1 MSISRNHALIQ
12 RSQNGNFYLF
22 DKDARFG
29 TFLSLNSQINSLTES
44 ILLTSKQTFRLKLVE
59 DENVKDSRSNDD
71 DEMTAEKIEQW
82 TYKFIR

>member
-1 MSISRNHALIQ
+1 MSISRNHAVIR

-29 TFLSLNSQINSLTES
+29 TFISLNSQITNLTES

-59 DENVKDSRSNDD
+59 EQNLKDSRSNNDD
-71 DEMTAEKIEQW
+71 NEMTA
-82 TYKFIR
+82 